1 MSIKMFEIIISGG
14 LIGLILGLIG
24 GGGSILAV
32 PLLLYV
38 VKLTPVHFS
47 FGTAALVVA
56 VAAAFNLML
65 YARDKKVKWRC
76 GLVFSAFG
84 IVGAFGGSMLGKM
97 TDGHR
102 LLFLFGILMVS
113 VGLFSFFKKEEG
125 ENQDIKLTQEN
136 AVNMGGKLGV
146 SGVFVG
152 FLSGFFGI
160 GGGFLIV
167 PALIFTTKMPMVY
180 AIGTSLIAVMT
191 FGLTTAF
198 TYALSDLVAWKVAG
212 IMIIAASF
220 GGLIGKALSQ
230 KLSHTGLL
238 KAVFAAIVIVTGIYI
253 SYSSL

>member
-1 MSIKMFEIIISGG
+1 MVEIIASGAI
-14 LIGLILGLIG
+14 IGLILGLIG

-38 VKLTPVHFS
+38 VKLTPVHLS

-76 GLVFSAFG
+76 GLVFSVFG
-84 IVGAFGGSMLGKM
+84 MMGAFAGSMLGKM

-102 LLFLFGILMVS
+102 LLFFFGILMVS

-146 SGVFVG
+146 SGVSVG

-212 IMIIAASF
+212 IMIIAASI
-220 GGLIGKALSQ
+220 GGLLGKALSQ
-230 KLSHTGLL
+230 KLSNTGLL
-238 KAVFAAIVIVTGIYI
+238 KGVFAGIVIVTGVYI
-253 SYSSL
+253 SYLSL